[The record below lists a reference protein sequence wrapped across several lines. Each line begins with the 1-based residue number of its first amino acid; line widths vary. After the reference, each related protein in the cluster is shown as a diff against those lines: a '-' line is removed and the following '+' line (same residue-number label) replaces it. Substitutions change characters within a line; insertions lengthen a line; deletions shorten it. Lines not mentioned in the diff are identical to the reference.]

1 MKERKPLQRGMEV
14 EVFLERYVYGG
25 AAEGFFKGSRVLV
38 PYAVPGSKAKA
49 RLEFVKDNFAIAK
62 RLIDISRSP
71 DYSEPVCPYFGEC
84 GGCDFMDCS
93 YEAQEKA
100 KLSFITDSLA
110 KTAGIETDFIN
121 PMITHIRPY
130 NYRNRS
136 VYMLFK
142 SKGAVSAG
150 FFRAKS
156 HDIVPV
162 ERCAIVTEG
171 INAAA
176 AAVVSALNARA
187 KDVEVFTP
195 ETGRGYLK
203 FFQVRE
209 GSKGGILI
217 TFCVNG
223 REPREYLRSAVVML
237 KGSVKA
243 LAGITVNYAE
253 GAGLQDFGEK
263 EETLYGLPYVSEI
276 INDTEFRLNSRA
288 FFQISGSM
296 LKEMVK
302 FIGARIKPNSRVIDI
317 YGGTGA
323 LSLPLI
329 SKMNGLTVVDNLED
343 NIKQLNA
350 ICRFK
355 KIRNVN
361 AVLSDAEDAGYEL
374 IKKGGYDA
382 AIIDPPRKGIHPKL
396 VAALRRGGPRQIIYV
411 SCNPQ
416 SFARDMRDL
425 KERYFLKELTPLD
438 QFSQT
443 YHVETMAVLELKRTQ
458 SGEKVSGSR
467 FQVSGKKEQVSGF
480 RSQVSRK
487 DGEKNRDKYIK
498 PGREKDM
505 GGASDSDRK
514 KWHYRDR
521 VKKTGP
527 DSADKSR
534 GNGRPRKYGGR

>member
-38 PYAVPGSKAKA
+38 PYGVPGSKVKA
-49 RLEFVKDNFAIAK
+49 RLEFVKENFAIAR
-62 RLIDISRSP
+62 RLIDITRSP
-71 DYSEPVCPYFGEC
+71 DQAKPACPYFGEC
-84 GGCDFMDCS
+84 GGCDFQNCS
-93 YEAQEKA
+93 YEAQKKA
-100 KLSFITDSLA
+100 KLSFITDSLE
-110 KTAGIETDFIN
+110 KTAGIETSFIN
-121 PMITHIRPY
+121 PVITHIKPY

-136 VYMLFK
+136 VYMLLK
-142 SKGAVSAG
+142 SKNTISAG

-156 HDIVPV
+156 HEIVAV
-162 ERCAIVTEG
+162 ENCSIVKEG
-171 INAAA
+171 INEAAK
-176 AAVVSALNARA
+176 VVVEALNTRA

-195 ETGRGYLK
+195 DTGRGYLK
-203 FFQVRE
+203 FFQIRE
-209 GSKGGILI
+209 GSKGELLV

-223 REPREYLRSAVVML
+223 REAREYLRAAAVYIKGRL
-237 KGSVKA
+237 KSI
-243 LAGITVNYAE
+243 AGITVNFAE
-253 GAGLQDFGEK
+253 NTGPQDFGEK
-263 EETLYGLPYVSEI
+263 EETLYGLPYVSEAV
-276 INDTEFRLNSRA
+276 NDTEFRLNSRA

-302 FIGARIKPNSRVIDI
+302 FISSRIKPNSRILDI

-323 LSLPLI
+323 LSLPMI
-329 SKMNGLTVVDNLED
+329 SKMNALTVVDNLED

-374 IKKGGYDA
+374 VKKGGYDA

-396 VAALRRGGPRQIIYV
+396 VAALKRGGPKQIIYV

-438 QFSQT
+438 QFAQT
-443 YHVETMAVLELKRTQ
+443 YHVELMAVLELKRTQ
-458 SGEKVSGSR
+458 SPQPMDYGKK
-467 FQVSGKKEQVSGF
+467 QVSSFRSRVSGF
-480 RSQVSRK
+480 KFQASGK
-487 DGEKNRDKYIK
+487 DGKKNRDKYIK

-505 GGASDSDRK
+505 GGASDPDRK

-534 GNGRPRKYGGR
+534 GNGRPGKYGGR